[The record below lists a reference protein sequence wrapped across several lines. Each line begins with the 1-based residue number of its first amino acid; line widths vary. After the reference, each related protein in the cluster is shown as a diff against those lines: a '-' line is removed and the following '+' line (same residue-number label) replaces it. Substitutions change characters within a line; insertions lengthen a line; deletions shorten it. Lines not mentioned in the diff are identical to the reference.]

1 MSDRKKTLEKQHIF
15 REKRISLMCAV
26 IAASCFPVDSLAADI
41 RSNTVLETVP
51 ITLQESE
58 ITPAKNL
65 PWKVQRRNELLKS
78 FSERELPPE
87 SATDHE
93 KNKTLS
99 MNPIKLGAVIQI
111 ASLAPR
117 RLDASYNE
125 PISLRDALN
134 YAMRNNLPIKISEE
148 SLIYQKSILWSDFAS
163 FLPSFSVNYGLT
175 HSDVYPD
182 TKSNANVFLTRLNFP
197 VFTGGS
203 VLYSTL
209 AQVYRVKGWKEAY
222 KITLNDT
229 LLDVYQRYTN
239 LILNHTLLKINA
251 KSLEVSKLQLQQ
263 NERLFEAGT
272 GTKFAIMQSRTQ
284 LANDRQALLAQ
295 QVTTRQAALLLAN
308 SLNMPLSANLIPVE
322 ESVSEQSIVD
332 ERLPINQILSV
343 ALKQRPELRQYEDFR
358 LASLRNVQ
366 VGASPL
372 YPTAAFFVQFSRA
385 NTTYRGDVNAL
396 NGTAV
401 SQISLS
407 GLGSGTASN
416 VALGQ
421 AATFSPGS
429 NSTAQSGAN
438 TGAATTV
445 AASGG
450 TPIATTQ
457 SGSLVTSGAVAPSI
471 IGGGGGSISSN
482 NINGTNTSTVGV
494 FPGLFNTLQ
503 CGFSLTWS
511 LSNMGLNSVANVI
524 SLRALARQSLLQANQ
539 EIMAVSEQVRS
550 SYLTS
555 LAARKQI
562 DTAASSL
569 ESATEAL
576 RLADLRLQAGTGTNL
591 ELIQAQRD
599 YVVALTSQAQAIVAS
614 NQAQAQLL
622 HDMGVI
628 TMESLTGNLNQRAQ

>member
-1 MSDRKKTLEKQHIF
+1 MKKLNSIP
-15 REKRISLMCAV
+15 V
-26 IAASCFPVDSLAADI
+26 ILAILSIGLAPNSTFAAENAAT
-41 RSNTVLETVP
+41 SPLETTP
-51 ITLQESE
+51 ITLPDSE
-58 ITPAKNL
+58 LDPAKAMPWNL
-65 PWKVQRRNELLKS
+65 QRRNELLKN
-78 FSERELPPE
+78 FAECELPPE
-87 SATDHE
+87 SATDHQ

-125 PISLRDALN
+125 PISLPQALN
-134 YAMRNNLPIKISEE
+134 YAMRNNLPIRISEE
-148 SLIYQKSILWSDFAS
+148 SLVYQKSILWSDFAA

-175 HSDVYPD
+175 HSDVNPD

-197 VFTGGS
+197 VFTGGN

-222 KITLNDT
+222 KITVNDT
-229 LLDVYQRYTN
+229 LLDIYQRYTN
-239 LILNHTLLKINA
+239 LILNHTLLRINA

-263 NERLFEAGT
+263 NERLYEAGT
-272 GTKFAIMQSRTQ
+272 GTRFAIMQSRTQ
-284 LANDRQALLAQ
+284 LATDRQAVLAQ
-295 QVTTRQAALLLAN
+295 QVTTRQAAIQLAN

-322 ESVSEQSIVD
+322 QDLSEQSIVD
-332 ERLPINQILSV
+332 EKLPINQILSV
-343 ALKQRPELRQYEDFR
+343 ALRQRPELRQYEDFR

-372 YPTAAFFVQFSRA
+372 YPSASFFVQFTHA
-385 NTTYRGDVNAL
+385 NTTFKGNENAL
-396 NGTAV
+396 DGTAV

-407 GLGSGTASN
+407 GFGTGAASN

-503 CGFSLTWS
+503 CGFALSWS
-511 LSNMGLNSVANVI
+511 LSNMGLNSAANIV

-550 SYLTS
+550 SYLSS

-599 YVVALTSQAQAIVAS
+599 YVLALTSQAQAIVAS

-622 HDMGVI
+622 HDMGAI
-628 TMESLTGNLNQRAQ
+628 TPESLISQRAQ